1 MSQTHGKSC
10 DARCVLFI
18 SLIYALCI
26 ELVRK
31 LFAACESGDK
41 TIVGQ
46 LISDEP
52 EVQELLMAT
61 NSPDNK
67 SRVGEKTIFVACQR
81 GHYEVVKCL
90 VNAGVN
96 VNSLTNF
103 GTPLSAA
110 TKSGDLNLVKYLV
123 GQGAEFR
130 TQQGH
135 INPLFLACVEGRLE
149 ILKYLITLGADVN
162 SFTNPPLIFTACA
175 AGHLPVVKY
184 LLDYTKFSVRQ
195 TINGKDCSRTDGKD
209 TLLHKAC
216 QMKKLDIAEYLVRL
230 GAPITHT
237 IVLTAPAIIGKVLS
251 KRIAQSSRPP
261 TAAKDEMVYV
271 QAKWQEMGLAHL
283 NWSFFTG
290 FTEHLSKIVLRDNQ
304 LVLVPP
310 EMFSLLPQLR
320 ILDLSKNQLSELA
333 LEEVPWKCQ
342 L

>member
-1 MSQTHGKSC
+1 
-10 DARCVLFI
+10 
-18 SLIYALCI
+18 
-26 ELVRK
+26 LVKK
-31 LFAACESGDK
+31 LFTACESGDK
-41 TIVGQ
+41 ITVEQ
-46 LISDEP
+46 LVSGEP
-52 EVQELLMAT
+52 VVKELLVAT

-67 SRVGEKTIFVACQR
+67 SRVGEKTIYTACQR
-81 GHYEVVKCL
+81 GHYDVVKCL

-96 VNSLTNF
+96 INTPTNF

-110 TKSGDLNLVKYLV
+110 TKSGDLNLVKYLI
-123 GQGAEFR
+123 GQGANVS

-135 INPLFLACVEGRLE
+135 FNPLFLACVEGKLE
-149 ILKYLITLGADVN
+149 ILKYLITLGADVR

-184 LLDYTKFSVRQ
+184 LMDYTKFSVRQ

-216 QMKKLDIAEYLVRL
+216 QMKKQDIADYLVHI

-237 IVLTAPAIIGKVLS
+237 IVLAAPDIIGRILS
-251 KRIAQSSRPP
+251 KRIVQSSRPP
-261 TAAKDEMVYV
+261 TASKDDITYV

-283 NWSFFTG
+283 AWSFFSG
-290 FTEHLSKIVLRDNQ
+290 FTEHLTKIVLRDNQ

-310 EMFSLLPQLR
+310 ELFSSLPQLR
-320 ILDLSKNQLSELA
+320 ILDLSKNNLSELT
-333 LEEVPWKCQ
+333 LEDVPWNCQ

>member
-1 MSQTHGKSC
+1 MILCHL
-10 DARCVLFI
+10 CVV
-18 SLIYALCI
+18 CI
-26 ELVRK
+26 DLVKK

-41 TIVGQ
+41 ATVEQ

-52 EVQELLMAT
+52 DVRNLLVGT

-67 SRVGEKTIFVACQR
+67 SRVGEKTIFTACQR
-81 GHYEVVKCL
+81 GHYDVVKCL

-96 VNSLTNF
+96 INAPTNF

-123 GQGAEFR
+123 GQGADFH

-135 INPLFLACVEGRLE
+135 FNPLLLACVEGKLE

-184 LLDYTKFSVRQ
+184 LMDYTKFSIRQ
-195 TINGKDCSRTDGKD
+195 TINGKDCMRTDGKD

-230 GAPITHT
+230 GSPITHT
-237 IVLTAPAIIGKVLS
+237 IVLTAPDIIGKILA
-251 KRIAQSSRPP
+251 KRIVQSSRPP
-261 TAAKDEMVYV
+261 TATKDDITYV

-283 NWSFFTG
+283 NWSFFSG
-290 FTEHLSKIVLRDNQ
+290 FTEHLSKVVLRDNQ

-310 EMFSLLPQLR
+310 EMFSLLPQLT
-320 ILDLSKNQLSELA
+320 ILDLSKNQLSELS
-333 LEEVPWKCQ
+333 LEEVPWKCHS
-342 L
+342 